1 MSRLLD
7 KLREHERTT
16 RTVCRVI
23 SVLAFAL
30 GVAAVVFEWW
40 LTGAAAI
47 AVLVVSCPCGHMLV
61 SSAPMIAALAVS
73 TDRKS
78 VV

>member
-7 KLREHERTT
+7 REHERTT

-47 AVLVVSCPCGHMLV
+47 AVLVVTEVLIPRNL
-61 SSAPMIAALAVS
+61 
-73 TDRKS
+73 
-78 VV
+78 

>member
-7 KLREHERTT
+7 KFREHERTT

-47 AVLVVSCPCGHMLV
+47 AVLVVTEVLIPRNL
-61 SSAPMIAALAVS
+61 
-73 TDRKS
+73 
-78 VV
+78 